1 MDNNNKQTQK
11 YSQLQCNLR
20 QQKTLDI
27 SKAIIS
33 GTTSV
38 SGIEIGLTIKN
49 TFESPNM
56 KSIFKGENGQ
66 IGFSVVNILVKR
78 FLESFGF
85 ATKMNDTQIE
95 VLTVDTL
102 EKFSY
107 ESLEDIILFFKMAR
121 TGQFGST
128 MRGVDSNLIFGEWYP
143 MYLELKSIER
153 EKIYQKD
160 KDSLNKD
167 SLTIEN
173 VRSAYQKQK
182 NTPQQ
187 LHDKAVKRINEITEG
202 FTRQELEDLI
212 KVWEKDESKNPYM
225 RLLMQK
231 RLDIGGD
238 YKF

>member
-1 MDNNNKQTQK
+1 
-11 YSQLQCNLR
+11 
-20 QQKTLDI
+20 
-27 SKAIIS
+27 
-33 GTTSV
+33 
-38 SGIEIGLTIKN
+38 
-49 TFESPNM
+49 M

-238 YKF
+238 YKFQNSKENHLESNY